1 MSLNISKTKYFNQ
14 IIFLSKIF
22 FFSKYI
28 QIKYM
33 VHKNYKWNISKEEG
47 SKLLDDKIR
56 EILVERNDRIE
67 ISELNF
73 AIQNRTK
80 DIIVMNNKKKKNLI
94 NFIKVVLGGLKYYL
108 EENKENYFLTN
119 ENKKTYIEL
128 SVINSI
134 KLNDWVFVDD
144 D

>member
-1 MSLNISKTKYFNQ
+1 
-14 IIFLSKIF
+14 
-22 FFSKYI
+22 
-28 QIKYM
+28 M

-56 EILVERNDRIE
+56 EILIERDGKIE

-80 DIIVMNNKKKKNLI
+80 DIIVLNNKKKKTLI

-108 EENKENYFLTN
+108 EENNELYFVTN
-119 ENKKTYIEL
+119 ENKRTYIEL
-128 SVINSI
+128 SSISPI
-134 KLNDWVFVDD
+134 KLNDWVFIDD
-144 D
+144 DY

>member
-1 MSLNISKTKYFNQ
+1 
-14 IIFLSKIF
+14 
-22 FFSKYI
+22 
-28 QIKYM
+28 M

-128 SVINSI
+128 SNVNSI
-134 KLNDWVFVDD
+134 KLNDWVFIDD
-144 D
+144 DDY

>member
-1 MSLNISKTKYFNQ
+1 
-14 IIFLSKIF
+14 
-22 FFSKYI
+22 
-28 QIKYM
+28 M

-56 EILVERNDRIE
+56 EILIERDGKIE

-80 DIIVMNNKKKKNLI
+80 DIIVLNNKKKKTLI

-108 EENKENYFLTN
+108 EENNELYFVTN
-119 ENKKTYIEL
+119 ENKITYIEL
-128 SVINSI
+128 STINPI

-144 D
+144 DY